1 MPGMASSDT
10 TSRVYAS
17 SRPNVLKKELNPK
30 RNSLST
36 VGDIVRVLPIITWCT
51 VLSSFE
57 PFNFSAGVTSS
68 SWP

>member
-1 MPGMASSDT
+1 MASSDT
-10 TSRVYAS
+10 TSRVNAS

-36 VGDIVRVLPIITWCT
+36 VGEIVRVLPIITWCT

-57 PFNFSAGVTSS
+57 PFNFSAGDTSS